1 MLLAAVVVT
10 PPQLPPRV
18 IKMPLTIHVPAPRL
32 AAPPKD
38 AGGGQSTPGPT
49 KRGRPPV
56 TKPRRLF
63 LPPMVARNEASK
75 LVLASAVID
84 PPDLTLA
91 IDEIGD
97 PLGLSKIGAGGIG
110 SGRGIGT
117 GTGDGIGDGSQSG
130 LGSKVVASVKK
141 LTRKPEVLHKVEPEY
156 SEEARRARLQGF
168 VRLAID
174 VGLDGIATN
183 IRVVKSMG
191 FGLDESAIDAVKRW
205 RFRPALMGD
214 DPVIAPAVIEV
225 GFHLI

>member
-1 MLLAAVVVT
+1 MLWAAVVVT
-10 PPQLPPRV
+10 PPQLPLRV
-18 IKMPLTIHVPAPRL
+18 IQMPLTIRIPAPRL

-38 AGGGQSTPGPT
+38 AGGGQSNPGPVQRGSPPKAKP
-49 KRGRPPV
+49 KRM
-56 TKPRRLF
+56 F
-63 LPPMVARNEASK
+63 LPPMVASNDAPR
-75 LVLASAVID
+75 LVLPTAMID
-84 PPDLTLA
+84 APDLTLA
-91 IDEIGD
+91 IDDIGD
-97 PLGLSKIGAGGIG
+97 PLELSKIGAGGIG
-110 SGRGIGT
+110 QGRGIGT

-130 LGSKVVASVKK
+130 LGSKAVASVKK

-191 FGLDESAIDAVKRW
+191 FGLDESAIEAVKRW

-214 DPVIAPAVIEV
+214 DPVIAPALIEV